1 MNRSLSSGTKALL
14 LVLVAS
20 LVIVVA
26 TSAPRAQMATPSQTI
41 NRINAVLLQV
51 MKQADELGF
60 QGRRERLAP
69 ELSRL
74 FDFQTM
80 AKASVGRTWRKLD
93 AAQQTALVKA
103 FAAFSIATYAKR
115 FDGYGGE
122 RFEVLGEEP
131 GKRDMVL
138 VRSRIIKAD
147 GEAVSID
154 YLTRNSG
161 TGWQIIDILLDA
173 RISELASKRSEY
185 TTIIKR
191 RGFDHLLQSLQDK
204 TVELGS

>member
-1 MNRSLSSGTKALL
+1 MNRSLSSGAKALL

-20 LVIVVA
+20 LVLVVA
-26 TSAPRAQMATPSQTI
+26 TPAPRAQMATPSQTI

>member
-1 MNRSLSSGTKALL
+1 MIQSLPSGARALL
-14 LVLVAS
+14 LVFVVS
-20 LVIVVA
+20 LA
-26 TSAPRAQMATPSQTI
+26 LGAAAPAPRAQMATPSETVD
-41 NRINAVLLQV
+41 RINAVLLQA

-60 QGRRERLAP
+60 EGRRELLAP

-93 AAQQTALVKA
+93 AVQQTALVEA
-103 FAAFSIATYAKR
+103 FSAFSISTYARR
-115 FDGYGGE
+115 FNGYSGE

-131 GKRDMVL
+131 GKRGMVL
-138 VRSRIIKAD
+138 VRSRIVKAD

-161 TGWQIIDILLDA
+161 TGWRIIDILLDA

-185 TTIIKR
+185 TSIIER
-191 RGFDHLLQSLQDK
+191 QGFDHLLQSLREK
-204 TVELGS
+204 TAEPGS